1 MPRYK
6 LIVEYDGTPYCGWQR
21 QENGWSVQGALEAA
35 AASVAS
41 QDVTVFG
48 AGRTDTGVHA
58 TMQVAHLDLAKDF
71 PARIVMEAINA
82 RLRMAGERI
91 SILEAALVEDAF
103 DARFSAKARHYRYLI
118 LNRKGHLTFDAHR
131 FWWIK
136 KPLKVEAMH
145 QAAQRLLGTHDF
157 TTFRSTE
164 CQAESAIRTLDRL
177 DVARL
182 PGGNDRDGHVI
193 EIRASARSFLH
204 NQVRSLAGSLKLV
217 GDGRWTGDDLV
228 AALDARDRKACGPVA
243 PPHALTLVGVEY

>member
-1 MPRYK
+1 MQRYK

-21 QENGWSVQGALEAA
+21 QVNGWSVQAALEAA

-41 QDVTVFG
+41 HPVTVFG

-58 TMQVAHLDLAKDF
+58 TMQVAHFDLGKHL
-71 PARIVMEAINA
+71 PPRIVMEAVNA
-82 RLRMAGERI
+82 RLRMAGERV
-91 SILEAALVEDAF
+91 SILEAHAVDAAF

-118 LNRKGHLTFDAHR
+118 LNRKGHPTLDEKR
-131 FWWIK
+131 CWWIK
-136 KPLKVEAMH
+136 KTLNVEAMH
-145 QAAQRLLGTHDF
+145 AAAQRLLGTHDF

-164 CQAESAIRTLDRL
+164 CQADSAIRTLDRL
-177 DVARL
+177 DVARR
-182 PGGNDRDGHVI
+182 PGGNERDGHVI

-243 PPHALTLVGVEY
+243 PPHALTLVGVDY

>member
-6 LIVEYDGTPYCGWQR
+6 LIVEYDGTPYVGWQR

-35 AASVAS
+35 ARSITDH
-41 QDVTVFG
+41 DVTVFG

-58 TMQVAHLDLAKDF
+58 TMQVAHLDFEKAF
-71 PARIVMEAINA
+71 PARTVMEAINA

-91 SILEAALVEDAF
+91 SILEAFTVEDGF

-118 LNRKGHLTFDAHR
+118 LNRRGHLTFEAHR

-145 QAAQRLLGTHDF
+145 EAAQRLLGTHDF

-164 CQAESAIRTLDRL
+164 CQAESAVRTLDRL

-228 AALDARDRKACGPVA
+228 AALNARDRKACGPVA
-243 PPHALTLVGVEY
+243 PPHALTLVGVDY